1 MKPVMAR
8 SPSRV
13 GLKPATARTRCS
25 RVKPIASPERN
36 PLRIPSHPQSPNN
49 GALFVFA
56 IRPSQ
61 QIATPAPAES
71 PVPTDVTSNRLTAPA
86 HTETRP
92 APLDA
97 TDSRRAAPARKAPS
111 LALRIVLKPPRR
123 HRSKFSARTAT
134 FCFYEAILR
143 DKTNFQRLDRR
154 NEAASQRTDCLS
166 QKSRKGRSPQ
176 RSPKKGADRHN
187 RRQVPFVSMMCI
199 RAVVRLALLHG
210 AAHGCP
216 LQPQISLCQPW
227 ERWVPIAAA
236 GQRERRRAFDTL
248 PAIHPPPP
256 TPQ

>member
-1 MKPVMAR
+1 MGLFSFSQYGLLNKSQRPRLQRAR
-8 SPSRV
+8 SH
-13 GLKPATARTRCS
+13 RCHRQPPDS
-25 RVKPIASPERN
+25 ACAHGNPPRPPRRN
-36 PLRIPSHPQSPNN
+36 GQ
-49 GALFVFA
+49 
-56 IRPSQ
+56 
-61 QIATPAPAES
+61 
-71 PVPTDVTSNRLTAPA
+71 PTG
-86 HTETRP
+86 
-92 APLDA
+92 
-97 TDSRRAAPARKAPS
+97 AAPARKAPS

-248 PAIHPPPP
+248 PAIHPPPQLRNNQP
-256 TPQ
+256 FTKAK

>member
-1 MKPVMAR
+1 MKPVATR
-8 SPSRV
+8 DSSRV

-25 RVKPIASPERN
+25 RVKPIARPKRN

-92 APLDA
+92 APPPE
-97 TDSRRAAPARKAPS
+97 RHGS
-111 LALRIVLKPPRR
+111 LQPQASLV
-123 HRSKFSARTAT
+123 
-134 FCFYEAILR
+134 CFN
-143 DKTNFQRLDRR
+143 DVH
-154 NEAASQRTDCLS
+154 SGGCL
-166 QKSRKGRSPQ
+166 P
-176 RSPKKGADRHN
+176 
-187 RRQVPFVSMMCI
+187 
-199 RAVVRLALLHG
+199 RAVPWS
-210 AAHGCP
+210 AHGCP

-227 ERWVPIAAA
+227 ERWAPIAAA

>member
-1 MKPVMAR
+1 MGLFAFSQYGLLNKSQRPRLQRALSHRCHRQPPDSAR
-8 SPSRV
+8 
-13 GLKPATARTRCS
+13 
-25 RVKPIASPERN
+25 
-36 PLRIPSHPQSPNN
+36 
-49 GALFVFA
+49 
-56 IRPSQ
+56 
-61 QIATPAPAES
+61 
-71 PVPTDVTSNRLTAPA
+71 A
-86 HTETRP
+86 HGDPPR
-92 APLDA
+92 PLDA

-248 PAIHPPPP
+248 PAIHLHPPQLRNNQPF
-256 TPQ
+256 TKAK